1 IFLAVQIG
9 ADLVVVGSRGL
20 GGIRRA
26 LLGGVSDSVVRH
38 AHCPVLVVRTEKS
51 EREEE
56 PDPDNMMFT

>member
-1 IFLAVQIG
+1 MTDA
-9 ADLVVVGSRGL
+9 
-20 GGIRRA
+20 
-26 LLGGVSDSVVRH
+26 LGGVSDSVVRH